1 MDFMQ
6 LRRLPQFAL
15 LLSFAITSCVMAQ
28 DTPTKRGRKYRPPPA
43 TSHIEVTVM
52 KKYNGK
58 PISNAA
64 VIFDSTLDGKSE
76 GSLEVK
82 TDPEGKAVID
92 VIPTGS
98 SVRVQVIANG
108 FATFADDYLVS
119 EPTREISISM
129 IRPQEQLSSY
139 QDNEGKASSRKPG
152 VQEPIRPPAPA
163 AKPAAPPPTPQ
174 TTPQP
179 PPNASDTTPK
189 Q

>member
-1 MDFMQ
+1 MQ
-6 LRRLPQFAL
+6 FVPRRLPQFAL

-108 FATFADDYLVS
+108 FATFADDYLSPSQPGDLHLDDSSAGAALV
-119 EPTREISISM
+119 
-129 IRPQEQLSSY
+129 LSGQRGQSLLK
-139 QDNEGKASSRKPG
+139 ETWSPG
-152 VQEPIRPPAPA
+152 ADPPSGTCC
-163 AKPAAPPPTPQ
+163 KPAAPPPTPQ